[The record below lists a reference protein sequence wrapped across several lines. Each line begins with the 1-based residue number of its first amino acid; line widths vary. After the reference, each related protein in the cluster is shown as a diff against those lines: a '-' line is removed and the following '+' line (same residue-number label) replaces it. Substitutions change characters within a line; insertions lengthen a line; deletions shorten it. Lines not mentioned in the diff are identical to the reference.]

1 VLEAKPLKALTG
13 YVYTNNYDWNS
24 VKPLRQSLRIDNDN
38 LMSLTGGD
46 FDELTGK
53 L

>member
-1 VLEAKPLKALTG
+1 
-13 YVYTNNYDWNS
+13 
-24 VKPLRQSLRIDNDN
+24 LRQSLRIDNDN

-53 L
+53 LWGWQSKAFSWKY